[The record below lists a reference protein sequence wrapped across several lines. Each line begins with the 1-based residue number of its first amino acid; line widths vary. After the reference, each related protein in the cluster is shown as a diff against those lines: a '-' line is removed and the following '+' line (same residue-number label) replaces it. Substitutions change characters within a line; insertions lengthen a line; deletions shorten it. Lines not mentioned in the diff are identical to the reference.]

1 VIRKLLGKAREVVRA
16 RRDQRSGSGS
26 ANVRGHDS
34 SDSDPITVP
43 NCVVTFTD
51 HDCSVTIHS
60 GQTLLHAV
68 IRGAVPLLHECGGLA
83 SCGECR
89 VAKVEGEVSER
100 REIET
105 RILKI
110 LGKPL
115 DGRLACQ
122 TLVFGEVTVTVA
134 DPE

>member
-1 VIRKLLGKAREVVRA
+1 VIRKLLGKVRA
-16 RRDQRSGSGS
+16 VARNRREEPAASARPDSSGS
-26 ANVRGHDS
+26 AS
-34 SDSDPITVP
+34 SSEAIGLPD
-43 NCVVTFTD
+43 CEVTFTGYD
-51 HDCSVTIHS
+51 RTVAVHR
-60 GQTLLHAV
+60 GKTLLHAV
-68 IRGAVPLLHECGGLA
+68 IAAGVPLPHECGGLA

-89 VAKVEGEVSER
+89 VARVEGEVSER

-122 TLVFGEVTVTVA
+122 TLVFGEVSVTVA
-134 DPE
+134 DAE

>member
-1 VIRKLLGKAREVVRA
+1 VIRKLLGKVREVA
-16 RRDQRSGSGS
+16 RNRRGERSAADQPDSGSSTSGT
-26 ANVRGHDS
+26 
-34 SDSDPITVP
+34 DPIELP
-43 NCVVTFTD
+43 GCQVTFTD
-51 HDCSVTIHS
+51 YDRTVAIHR
-60 GQTLLHAV
+60 GKTLLHAV
-68 IRGAVPLLHECGGLA
+68 IGAGVPLPHECGGLA

-105 RILKI
+105 NILKI

-122 TLVFGEVTVTVA
+122 TLVFGEVSVTVA
-134 DPE
+134 DAE